1 MDLILSKTYS
11 AEAGITQYRIAK
23 FGAADGGILQASAST
38 DKLIGI
44 AKGMGMASR
53 EAAFVATDRVDVTRS
68 GIEEVEYGGTVAAG
82 DLLTSDANGRAIT
95 AAPGAGVNAFV
106 IGQAEVAGVVGDIG
120 RCLVAPGRI
129 QG

>member
-11 AEAGITQYRIAK
+11 AEAGITQYRIVK
-23 FGAADGGILQASAST
+23 FGAADGGILQAAAST

-53 EAAFVATDRVDVTRS
+53 EAAFVATDRVDVTRI
-68 GIEEVEYGGTVAAG
+68 GIEDVEYGGTVAAG
-82 DLLTSDANGRAIT
+82 DPLTSDASGRAIT
-95 AAPGAGVNAFV
+95 AAPGAGVNAFIV
-106 IGQAEVAGVVGDIG
+106 GFAEVAGVVGDIG